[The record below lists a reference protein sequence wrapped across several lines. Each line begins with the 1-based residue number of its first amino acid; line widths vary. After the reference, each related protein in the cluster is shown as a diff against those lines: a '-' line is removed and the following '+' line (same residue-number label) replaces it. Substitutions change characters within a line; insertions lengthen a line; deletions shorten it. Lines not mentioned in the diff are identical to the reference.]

1 MSASFLETRTKVQNF
16 IPNKLYF
23 CGEIFLE
30 ILKRSNSF
38 QFLQNWKEFK
48 RTSAGIN
55 QKKQRPRF
63 LSPNLCSFLTLISYF
78 STELHGFLLPPCTPA
93 RVSCRASWVSYFLLH
108 PYYYLLCLLV
118 KIDVQISELYG
129 GIVLR
134 ER

>member
-30 ILKRSNSF
+30 ILKRSNSCKIGKNSNER
-38 QFLQNWKEFK
+38 QQGLI
-48 RTSAGIN
+48 T
-55 QKKQRPRF
+55 KKQRPRF
-63 LSPNLCSFLTLISYF
+63 LSPNLCSFLTFVSYF
-78 STELHGFLLPPCTPA
+78 STELHGFLLPPCMPA
-93 RVSCRASWVSYFLLH
+93 RVSCRASWVSCFLLH

-129 GIVLR
+129 GIVLG

>member
-55 QKKQRPRF
+55 HKKTETQVPF
-63 LSPNLCSFLTLISYF
+63 PKSLLCLTFVSYF
-78 STELHGFLLPPCTPA
+78 STELHGFLLPPCMPA

-129 GIVLR
+129 GIVLG